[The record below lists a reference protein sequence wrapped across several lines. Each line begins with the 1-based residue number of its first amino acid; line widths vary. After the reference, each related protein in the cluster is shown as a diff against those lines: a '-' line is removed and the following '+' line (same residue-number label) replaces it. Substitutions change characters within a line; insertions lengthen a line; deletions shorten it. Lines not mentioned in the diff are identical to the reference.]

1 MDLPRLIHDFVLV
14 IINFFF
20 FYHFKNKS
28 KQHLLNIC
36 MVGMHQHVSNGF
48 VSFLITL
55 RKKIIIEMEFM
66 LGDYILKI
74 IIIF

>member
-1 MDLPRLIHDFVLV
+1 
-14 IINFFF
+14 
-20 FYHFKNKS
+20 
-28 KQHLLNIC
+28 

-74 IIIF
+74 FLKIIIIF